1 VTNITAEI
9 YLLAIANTSTDMIH
23 LNDFAGLILYAH
35 KATKT
40 ILGYTLDEVVNN
52 PAVDIVHSE
61 DHETIK
67 NVIVGKGNNIIQEEV
82 DGGV

>member
-1 VTNITAEI
+1 MD
-9 YLLAIANTSTDMIH
+9 IAYTSTDMIH
-23 LNDFAGLILYAH
+23 LNDFDGLILYAN

-61 DHETIK
+61 DHETVI
-67 NVIVGKGNNIIQEEV
+67 NVIVGKGNSKIQEEV